1 VWAAVA
7 EMAAGY
13 PSAKAGKVSLTEEA
27 IDGILEK
34 MQDSVMKI
42 DELQGKM
49 VKLRNAEVELLK
61 QFEAARDYMNEMLK
75 IPDRELLSNIFGGD
89 CKRIAIIRQCL
100 ESAKFSDMYAG
111 DARRS
116 DAMNSCETV
125 EAVLNDLGFGD
136 ALRKALEEQK
146 NALKQ
151 KRLSQGIKPEEL
163 EALQAGTMEVPVMEA
178 PVIEEPPAPEPE
190 PPAPEPEPPAPE
202 PEPVK
207 PEKKDLAS
215 QALSN
220 TMTES
225 LIEQILACT
234 SAGELSLLPAPDK
247 AESLGNWMI
256 WMVHRA
262 HLDDPTLE
270 KFDFTNLQMPPPSEE
285 PRISPKLAKAI
296 ASNTHIAQ
304 LLLANTN
311 LSAVDGGVLAE
322 SVAANKLAT
331 LKVLNIDS
339 NFLGQMEMDSMANA
353 CGTNQTIEE
362 LRVNNQHGLMMGR
375 SSFEAFSN
383 AVKANKFICKL
394 GLSITDPHYRNE
406 IDRSIMRNNDDARK
420 RRVQAKKDA
429 EAAAA

>member
-1 VWAAVA
+1 
-7 EMAAGY
+7 MAAGY
-13 PSAKAGKVSLTEEA
+13 PSAKAGKVNLTEEA

-61 QFEAARDYMNEMLK
+61 QFEAARDYMNEMVK
-75 IPDRELLSNIFGGD
+75 IPDRELLSKIFGGD

-100 ESAKFSDMYAG
+100 ESAKFSDMYEG
-111 DARRS
+111 DARRA
-116 DAMNSCETV
+116 DCMNSCETV

-146 NALKQ
+146 NALKS
-151 KRLSQGIKPEEL
+151 KRMSKGIKPEEL
-163 EALQAGTMEVPVMEA
+163 EALQAGAMEVPVMEA

-234 SAGELSLLPAPDK
+234 SAGELSSLAEPDK

-262 HLDDPTLE
+262 HLNDPTLI

-296 ASNTHIAQ
+296 ASNTFIAQ
-304 LLLANTN
+304 LLLPNTN

-322 SVAANKLAT
+322 SVAANST

-339 NFLGQMEMDSMANA
+339 NFLGQMEMDSLANA
-353 CGTNQTIEE
+353 SGTNQSLEE

-420 RRVQAKKDA
+420 RRVEAKKAA